1 MLILTIYSHLY
12 FLHHRLQT
20 FIILLVVYH
29 SYPINDQLTTQ
40 STMSPIEKLIGEPDD
55 DPTDLSNAPFAFGRF
70 PTGSES
76 SAEYTLSSAPSQSQ
90 PPRKQARLARPIP
103 FATCGAELAVHERP
117 QQMLYDY
124 QPPSQQPDRY
134 TPRHVPP
141 VLEYLQGIQH
151 GTRDHPRTTT
161 GEDFI
166 PTPSRRS
173 SPVNELTPASLDE
186 LESIDALAAARAG
199 SPPPQGVRVPQQI
212 VEAARQCLFIC
223 REAWRLVQQGPF
235 GQSLPASQAD
245 EDSDAGEVMRLVNSI
260 HEVVKSE
267 STPESQADENTDG
280 DEVAKPATTHDEVD
294 DSDNRSQS
302 SWVYVSKTR

>member
-1 MLILTIYSHLY
+1 
-12 FLHHRLQT
+12 
-20 FIILLVVYH
+20 
-29 SYPINDQLTTQ
+29 
-40 STMSPIEKLIGEPDD
+40 MSPIEKLIGEPDD

-90 PPRKQARLARPIP
+90 PPRKQAGLARPIP

-151 GTRDHPRTTT
+151 GTRDYQRATT

-260 HEVVKSE
+260 HEVVNSE

-280 DEVAKPATTHDEVD
+280 DEVAQPATTHDEVD

-302 SWVYVSKTR
+302 SWVCVSKT

>member
-1 MLILTIYSHLY
+1 
-12 FLHHRLQT
+12 
-20 FIILLVVYH
+20 
-29 SYPINDQLTTQ
+29 
-40 STMSPIEKLIGEPDD
+40 MSPIEKLIGEPDD

-151 GTRDHPRTTT
+151 GTRDHPRATT

-186 LESIDALAAARAG
+186 LESIDALAAARAVILG
-199 SPPPQGVRVPQQI
+199 LRFQDPI
-212 VEAARQCLFIC
+212 VLANKKWK
-223 REAWRLVQQGPF
+223 REARMKGNQDGLEAIWSVICTGLGLVWYSWP
-235 GQSLPASQAD
+235 
-245 EDSDAGEVMRLVNSI
+245 VN
-260 HEVVKSE
+260 
-267 STPESQADENTDG
+267 
-280 DEVAKPATTHDEVD
+280 
-294 DSDNRSQS
+294 
-302 SWVYVSKTR
+302 